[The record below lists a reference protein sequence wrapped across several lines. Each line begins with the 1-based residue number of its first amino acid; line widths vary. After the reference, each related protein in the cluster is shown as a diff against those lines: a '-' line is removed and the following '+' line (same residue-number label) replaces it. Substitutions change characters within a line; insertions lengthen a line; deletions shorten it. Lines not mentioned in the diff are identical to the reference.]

1 MATTVQELL
10 KKRKERE
17 AQAEAGASPSASSG
31 VQKLLEQR
39 RAAYAASVQQEIVD
53 RTTKWLENSNTY
65 IKNYQNRVNHRADG
79 VYVDDAGEAFDRYSE
94 QLSRF
99 ETEAAAIKQGL
110 DTYGAYYDP
119 EFVKQIT
126 DILDGSSKTQA
137 EIIKNLQADRDYWS
151 KWSGEEEYNK
161 AYDNTI
167 YGKRYDGASYAEIM
181 KALERTVGRE
191 KAWLEKNRD
200 SYMSSEDAQ
209 AEIDRLKA
217 EMDAENKDKSV
228 WGHVE
233 DFVGSFFT
241 DAETGEDNETK
252 KYHDRIATLEGIR
265 DAAKRK
271 EIVAQYDQYKQPAGE
286 MAAKIQALLSQEQE
300 QKPALDVDFPKSEE
314 VDKERGRFDLSVFEN
329 GDHEVDENVVKGLG
343 FSSIEDFEA
352 WKKNAEKSDDERL
365 LDKVRNRSSQNRLAK
380 YFDAL
385 QNPKIGS
392 QFSIDDYAGR
402 NANWK
407 YLEKE
412 EIQVY
417 NYLLLEYGREKADQY
432 LSDMEVE
439 LDRRAAVKADEELA
453 KDIEEGGALTSLG
466 YTALSVLTKPVSG
479 IASLLD
485 NAVQSLEGALN
496 GKPYNPY
503 SEWQSGRRLTS
514 GIRQNVS
521 QKIDK
526 AVAGTFLEGKIFG
539 QNTMSFLYNTVM
551 SATDSLIGAT
561 TLGSLYTIAMAGDAS
576 GEMAE
581 KLYEQGASGSQIFT
595 RSLAAGLAE
604 YITEKVSVERL
615 LDFKN
620 PAFKGQIAI
629 EILKQAGVEA
639 TEEMA
644 SDVLNLIAD
653 SVIMASQSD
662 MAQAI
667 QRYTEGYY
675 DENGVYHPGVS
686 KEEATKKAWGD
697 FFIDTLADGL
707 AGAISGGLGGSV
719 SVGVQAGQN
728 VKAGKQ
734 VIKAGRAAE
743 LIEKGQAAA
752 DGSQAKKI
760 ADRLAKQKEA
770 GKALSPMAVG
780 ALKQTK
786 LQDLADSVGKRQY
799 ASRAEIEQ
807 ALADAEVE
815 NPIAMA
821 ESLDRAQRGEADAD
835 DMAIIEGNDKAARVL
850 QRIQEENELRMLS
863 KTAEAMT
870 EMDRIDSLTS
880 PEFSRYDSEKKGA
893 TTLTESG
900 ETVVIEG
907 VKAARDGELT
917 FRLADGRE
925 VSSTDVTFASG
936 AEAELYAELAR
947 SEIQPGVM
955 KNVVDHF
962 NGETSA
968 KAYVRGMET
977 AYLYGWAG
985 IPAGQL
991 ASLPQL
997 AGLNEAQRGFA
1008 YDLGRVRALDED
1020 AKKTTRLKNLVEAS
1034 RKIKNGKKGR
1044 VILEGVSSRHALT
1057 ERQKASKGFC
1067 ELAAK
1072 ILGINIHLFESD
1084 VQDGV
1089 RGYTPKDG
1097 GLITDN
1103 GFYDP
1108 VTGDIWLDINA
1119 GAEGRGL
1126 TVFTLA
1132 HELAHFIRQWSPE
1145 KFRILSDFLME
1156 TYGKKGVSVEELIS
1170 AQRAY
1175 AKEQGRELTFR
1186 EAWEEVVG
1194 DSMETLLNDGR
1205 VMERIAA
1212 LKKRDGRLADKIM
1225 GYIRRFV
1232 DRVTAAYENEVP
1244 DSEEGKTVAG
1254 WAKEEIEALQDR
1266 FADALYDASETFQK
1280 TDVSRMETSEG
1291 VRFQDRK
1298 IRELN
1303 SSKKK
1308 IENNIEYVSKMS
1320 AVYAVDKSKL
1330 EKSGKRPSDTF
1341 AEQFKSWGNYLYSE
1355 ELGHISVE
1363 KSSVKSEVRH
1373 GITAEKIASI
1383 EAIPSVIEKGKVI
1396 FVGQKSESG
1405 LLRIV
1410 VGAPITIA
1418 EKPYYMGIMLQRDA
1432 RFQRLY
1438 LHNVAIVKE
1447 ASEISQDDLL
1457 TTGAHEN
1464 NENLSMTSI
1473 LQNALAVKYKNE
1485 IIFDITEIKNI
1496 TNDNIGQSIIK
1507 NAAKSIRDVSN
1518 NSVPQSDSTVNSQD
1532 TQNSKKYSTRR
1543 KAASDEKTDVSQ
1555 METSEGVK
1563 NQSLHVNA
1571 VERAAETNSDVLY
1584 SQRKKKVDAA
1594 VDKAIKN
1601 KGDLGVKYNQE
1612 RISEFPADI
1621 TAVVSAASEGRIDL
1635 AGKYIAINGDD
1646 IWHEYQSHSDASV
1659 EVGRRQ
1665 LPQTV
1670 ESIKESVMAIYAP
1683 DVVESLFTTNQN
1695 PTQRQSFAYAKKSP
1709 NGYYI
1714 VVEAV
1719 GGKKNPNVVPVMLL
1733 QFTEEKWNDMM
1744 SSGMTLGEL
1753 LFENDEEKRNSLD
1766 VDLNKKNRV
1775 TVAQFASKEAIA
1787 NTPRSP
1793 RFKNSIPQSD
1803 DYVNTT
1809 DEYLNSKKYSTRR
1822 RVASDEKTDVSR
1834 METSEVAGH
1843 DGQER
1848 TYNDFS
1854 ASDYYQN
1861 SELYSYDFL
1870 TRQKDMEAV
1879 NLPKTGALA
1888 GKNGRIDDEKVIENG
1903 KKNAIAEGIEKNGKI
1918 YVANTYTG
1926 RSLRIDVQTIRH
1938 GLDGT
1943 YSRHLTNARIG
1954 SMIGSVVKNAIPV
1967 NGLKNTAE
1975 KAVGTY
1981 AMVSYCH
1988 DSMGRQFIA
1997 VITVEQYSDNVESF
2011 ELYDV
2016 AHAVSGRQK
2025 KSSQVDTK
2033 SQGVNPIKAATIS
2046 IADLL
2051 QIVKSTHQSIL
2062 SDNVLARLGEK
2073 RNPKGSYTD
2082 KVLFSTRRKVAS
2094 DEKTDVSRMETAEE
2108 QAQRAKNN
2116 PYEGKK
2122 LYENG
2127 EVYDYSFM
2135 ASLDPMVVKSLP
2147 PLSSVK
2153 DNGRIS
2159 QTKAVS
2165 LGLESAKRIGKEI
2178 TPTQYA
2184 IKNAYTKR
2192 DIILGTNG
2200 LNHSLD
2206 ASNISRLRTN
2216 ARLSSIG
2223 GYVVQNAVPING
2235 LKKENKQAEGTYAM
2249 ACLLKDGDG
2258 YVVAI
2263 VTVDEFSSHAIDFD
2277 VVEVTH
2283 SINGRF
2289 IPKEGDS
2296 RSSTRELELGQESPS
2311 TTTISKIS
2319 IADFLEIV
2327 NRTHRSILSDD
2338 VLKHFGEDRSDGH
2351 DTDRDLFSTRRRV
2364 ASDEKTDVSRM
2375 ETSEGVKY
2383 SSGKVSRFSARADGD
2398 IASAIETANS
2408 QMFVK
2413 TEENGGNIDRRY
2425 EITSDTAIEE
2435 DNIANGRNAL
2445 FSLLRIASASEN
2457 SQDLKIENAMYRT
2470 DIGSIDFVWGV
2481 PGTGKKYKR
2490 GYGISHI
2497 IKKRDAENGSGLKT
2511 ANKLVEVI
2519 AKATIVEIQNNPV
2532 SRGNGRIKL
2541 VYDGYTA
2548 VLSQSETGNHWLLT
2562 GWEDAKETT
2571 TRANGEVRDSTV
2583 ATAVTPTLSRRNG
2596 GAVVSNEIIAP
2607 FPQNVNSE
2615 NMETSKK
2622 SSTRRERTSARALL
2636 EGVDESE
2643 IADRDVLSELRE
2655 YKETLAALDAAEARY
2670 TSLKHQAQADD
2681 EPTEVKTQQEELRRA
2696 KEAVTAL
2703 KQELYRMELG
2713 KALSGILDQERAEA
2727 NKQGA
2732 KAAAEYRRQEK
2743 ERRDVAVSRDKLKKK
2758 VIELSRL
2765 LNRSTKKKRVLSDM
2779 QRPVEEILSVLAN
2792 APKRT
2797 EAEYDRQIAEL
2808 KAEVSRCDLD
2818 LAELRSEMA
2827 LVDGRAEDAET
2838 IRKRI
2843 KAAEL
2848 ERDAYENRIAKAL
2861 AERDVETGG
2870 AIRLIE
2876 AITNL
2881 KAVYDRLATEEDTLD
2896 AEELDLYDQ
2905 RISEKLGWTLET
2917 LREGA
2922 RNGEPLSAAAKWNLL
2937 LECAA
2942 VVERAV
2948 RRGGRLFDSQRSQ
2961 SLTEIRQSVYA
2972 ELASQD
2978 RKTRREGR
2986 SGLRKLLK
2994 SSKKFNLDNLQPD
3007 VLLQFLGSEE
3017 LRGLATAAADAELTY
3032 GRDVDEA
3039 NGFFHKVAEE
3049 TGFFGWNREER
3060 IPVVFDGKE
3069 TSVSL
3074 GELMSLY
3081 ALYRRPA
3088 GKRHL
3093 IEGGGFTHGTDQ
3105 TEKTALGEVGISNEG
3120 TYQPTETELRA
3131 LLREKLT
3138 EEQRRFVERMTAYLS
3153 KEMARKGNR
3162 VSQIFYGIDLFGDPH
3177 YFPMKVDENYRS
3189 NKDEDKRGGNKVS
3202 PRIVSRGMTKP
3213 LDPKA
3218 TAPLVVSDFFTV
3230 WSGHVGEMAAYHGA
3244 VGLENFTRVWE
3255 GKFRSAEGKLIS
3267 LKTEVKRLCGEDY
3280 VKYIDTWIEHCNR
3293 NIRRGE
3299 GSMEGFDKLV
3309 RGYKKA
3315 ATYAKLSVVVQ
3326 QGTSEWRAY
3335 QYIPKRYFEVFHRR
3349 LLPGQ
3354 NKALWE
3360 EMKKHC
3366 PLAVLKEMGGYDM
3379 TGGSLASYMLGPQT
3393 RIEKIEDFLGRAPAW
3408 ADELTWVRIWQ
3419 AGKNMAADRLRDPQ
3433 TKVKPSLDSEEVLA
3447 LASELVTECLRKT
3460 QVYDSVYVRSG
3471 HMRNPSYAAKAGT
3484 AFMGEPTVAINNLA
3498 EGALHVARG
3507 IGKKNY
3513 KVKTRGREISALRS
3527 FIEKWSTVWA
3537 ASTLAGVAA
3546 ALVKALEDDDEEDKE
3561 RTYLEKLAPRLAD
3574 AVWDP
3579 WAIVNMLPYARDLL
3593 SLSRGYGA
3601 TRPELQL
3608 VEDFIDTVQK
3618 FEKAASAEEK
3628 DGEMVANRVIDV
3640 ATEAASFTKIP
3651 IRNLVKTVRGLIATF
3666 SSPALWETDH
3676 AGIMGALKDWND
3688 AEMLYQAYLDGDQKA
3703 VERYTSRF
3711 KDEDGNV
3718 DVSLAREKL
3727 RAVIRDRDVRV
3738 REATDYRMAGNLT
3751 LFEELMSEMK
3761 GEKIFDANLLISAVN
3776 SEENA
3781 VRREQKKTASLTVS
3795 DKEVTVLALYY
3806 AVHVNE
3812 AFERGDTEDALH
3824 MIEEI
3829 VSAKMENGKTE
3840 KEARAEMKR
3849 GMTSYWKDLYVA
3861 GDKTRR
3867 EEIINILV
3875 ASGLYG
3881 TKSKVRETVGDWLK
3895 A

>member
-31 VQKLLEQR
+31 VQKLLDRR
-39 RAAYAASVQQEIVD
+39 RAAYATSVQQEIVD

-79 VYVDDAGEAFDRYSE
+79 VYVDDAVEAFDRYSE

-99 ETEAAAIKQGL
+99 DTEATAIKKGL
-110 DTYGAYYDP
+110 DTYGVYYDP

-126 DILDGSSKTQA
+126 DILDESSKTQA

-151 KWSGEEEYNK
+151 KWSGAEEYNK

-167 YGKRYDGASYAEIM
+167 YGKKYDGASYAEIM
-181 KALERTVGRE
+181 RALERTGGRE
-191 KAWLEKNRD
+191 RAWLEKNRD

-209 AEIDRLKA
+209 TEIDAINEKLKKPLGGIFGYYTYEELEEDKKLKERL
-217 EMDAENKDKSV
+217 S
-228 WGHVE
+228 
-233 DFVGSFFT
+233 
-241 DAETGEDNETK
+241 
-252 KYHDRIATLEGIR
+252 TLEGIR
-265 DAAKRK
+265 DTAKRK
-271 EIVAQYDQYKQPAGE
+271 EIVAQYDQYKQPAAE
-286 MAAKIQALLSQEQE
+286 MAAKIQALYSQQEQ
-300 QKPALDVDFPKSEE
+300 
-314 VDKERGRFDLSVFEN
+314 DKTYHPPEWAERNTEGLRQELAIP
-329 GDHEVDENVVKGLG
+329 ENVDNETYENNVKLLG
-343 FSSIEDFEA
+343 FSSVDAFEA
-352 WKKNAEKSDDERL
+352 WKENLEKTDDERF
-365 LDKVRNRSSQNRLAK
+365 LDKVKNNFSQSRLAP

-392 QFSIDDYAGR
+392 QFSIDVYTGS
-402 NANWK
+402 NKNWK

-417 NYLLLEYGREKADQY
+417 EYLLLEYGSEKADQY
-432 LSDMEVE
+432 LSDMEIE
-439 LDRRAAVKADEELA
+439 LDRRAAVKGDEELA
-453 KDIEEGGALTSLG
+453 KDIEESGALTSLG
-466 YTALSVLTKPVSG
+466 YTALSVLTKPIGG

-503 SEWQSGRRLTS
+503 SEGQTTRRLTS

-521 QKIDK
+521 KKIDK
-526 AVAGTFLEGKIFG
+526 AVEGTFLEGKIFG
-539 QNTMSFLYNTVM
+539 QNTMSFLYNAVM
-551 SATDSLIGAT
+551 SATDSIVGAT
-561 TLGSLYTIAMAGDAS
+561 TLGPLYMIAMAGDAS

-581 KLYEQGASGSQIFT
+581 RLYEQGASGSQIFA
-595 RSLAAGLAE
+595 RSLAAGVAE
-604 YITEKVSVERL
+604 YITEKVSVEKL

-620 PAFKGQIAI
+620 PAFKGQIVK

-707 AGAISGGLGGSV
+707 AGAISGGLGGLV

-734 VIKAGRAAE
+734 ILEAGRAAE
-743 LIEKGQAAA
+743 LIEKGQAAS

-770 GKALSPMAVG
+770 GKKLSPMAVG

-786 LQDLADSVGKRQY
+786 LQDLRASVGKRQY
-799 ASRAEIEQ
+799 TSRAEIEQ
-807 ALADAEVE
+807 ALANAGIE
-815 NPIAMA
+815 NASAIA
-821 ESLDRAQRGEADAD
+821 ESFDRVQRGEANEKDL
-835 DMAIIEGNDKAARVL
+835 AILKENDKATEIL
-850 QRIQEENELRMLS
+850 QSVVVENELRTLS
-863 KTAEAMT
+863 NSAETMK
-870 EMDRIDSLTS
+870 EMERIDSLAS
-880 PEFSRYDSEKKGA
+880 REFSRYDSGKKGA

-907 VKAARDGELT
+907 VKAARDGELI

-925 VSSTDVTFASG
+925 VSSTDVTFAST

-955 KNVVDHF
+955 KNVVDHY

-997 AGLNEAQRGFA
+997 ASLNEVQRGFA
-1008 YDLGRVRALDED
+1008 YDLGRIRALDED

-1034 RKIKNGKKGR
+1034 RKTKNGKKGR
-1044 VILEGVSSRHALT
+1044 VILEGVSSRDALT

-1097 GLITDN
+1097 DRITDN

-1132 HELAHFIRQWSPE
+1132 HELAHFISQWSPE

-1244 DSEEGKTVAG
+1244 DSKEGKTVAG

-1291 VRFQDRK
+1291 VKHQFRGKNKDGIEVYETSAETRK
-1298 IRELN
+1298 LPVKKRQKVFLDIMRHQFRGRTAKFIRNGHAYYALFETDDIKKNIYGDKRSDKKGIQAKIKAGAEGDIFDLVENAAYTGSKPEIGKNIQAHQGVSYWDYFVKTVQIDNQVFDLVANVRKKSSGGFVYSIQLN
-1303 SSKKK
+1303 ENKK
-1308 IENNIEYVSKMS
+1308 IKAS
-1320 AVYAVDKSKL
+1320 
-1330 EKSGKRPSDTF
+1330 PSLAPNTR
-1341 AEQFKSWGNYLYSE
+1341 GLNRMLN
-1355 ELGHISVE
+1355 
-1363 KSSVKSEVRH
+1363 
-1373 GITAEKIASI
+1373 AS
-1383 EAIPSVIEKGKVI
+1383 
-1396 FVGQKSESG
+1396 
-1405 LLRIV
+1405 
-1410 VGAPITIA
+1410 T
-1418 EKPYYMGIMLQRDA
+1418 
-1432 RFQRLY
+1432 
-1438 LHNVAIVKE
+1438 
-1447 ASEISQDDLL
+1447 
-1457 TTGAHEN
+1457 
-1464 NENLSMTSI
+1464 
-1473 LQNALAVKYKNE
+1473 
-1485 IIFDITEIKNI
+1485 
-1496 TNDNIGQSIIK
+1496 
-1507 NAAKSIRDVSN
+1507 
-1518 NSVPQSDSTVNSQD
+1518 NSVPQSDPSVNSQD
-1532 TQNSKKYSTRR
+1532 TQ
-1543 KAASDEKTDVSQ
+1543 
-1555 METSEGVK
+1555 
-1563 NQSLHVNA
+1563 
-1571 VERAAETNSDVLY
+1571 
-1584 SQRKKKVDAA
+1584 
-1594 VDKAIKN
+1594 
-1601 KGDLGVKYNQE
+1601 
-1612 RISEFPADI
+1612 
-1621 TAVVSAASEGRIDL
+1621 
-1635 AGKYIAINGDD
+1635 
-1646 IWHEYQSHSDASV
+1646 
-1659 EVGRRQ
+1659 
-1665 LPQTV
+1665 
-1670 ESIKESVMAIYAP
+1670 
-1683 DVVESLFTTNQN
+1683 
-1695 PTQRQSFAYAKKSP
+1695 
-1709 NGYYI
+1709 
-1714 VVEAV
+1714 
-1719 GGKKNPNVVPVMLL
+1719 
-1733 QFTEEKWNDMM
+1733 
-1744 SSGMTLGEL
+1744 
-1753 LFENDEEKRNSLD
+1753 
-1766 VDLNKKNRV
+1766 
-1775 TVAQFASKEAIA
+1775 
-1787 NTPRSP
+1787 
-1793 RFKNSIPQSD
+1793 
-1803 DYVNTT
+1803 
-1809 DEYLNSKKYSTRR
+1809 NSKKYSTRR

-2062 SDNVLARLGEK
+2062 SDDVLARLGEK

-2082 KVLFSTRRKVAS
+2082 KVLFSTRR
-2094 DEKTDVSRMETAEE
+2094 
-2108 QAQRAKNN
+2108 
-2116 PYEGKK
+2116 EG
-2122 LYENG
+2122 
-2127 EVYDYSFM
+2127 
-2135 ASLDPMVVKSLP
+2135 
-2147 PLSSVK
+2147 
-2153 DNGRIS
+2153 
-2159 QTKAVS
+2159 
-2165 LGLESAKRIGKEI
+2165 
-2178 TPTQYA
+2178 
-2184 IKNAYTKR
+2184 
-2192 DIILGTNG
+2192 
-2200 LNHSLD
+2200 
-2206 ASNISRLRTN
+2206 
-2216 ARLSSIG
+2216 
-2223 GYVVQNAVPING
+2223 
-2235 LKKENKQAEGTYAM
+2235 
-2249 ACLLKDGDG
+2249 
-2258 YVVAI
+2258 
-2263 VTVDEFSSHAIDFD
+2263 
-2277 VVEVTH
+2277 
-2283 SINGRF
+2283 
-2289 IPKEGDS
+2289 
-2296 RSSTRELELGQESPS
+2296 
-2311 TTTISKIS
+2311 
-2319 IADFLEIV
+2319 
-2327 NRTHRSILSDD
+2327 
-2338 VLKHFGEDRSDGH
+2338 
-2351 DTDRDLFSTRRRV
+2351 
-2364 ASDEKTDVSRM
+2364 
-2375 ETSEGVKY
+2375 
-2383 SSGKVSRFSARADGD
+2383 
-2398 IASAIETANS
+2398 
-2408 QMFVK
+2408 
-2413 TEENGGNIDRRY
+2413 
-2425 EITSDTAIEE
+2425 
-2435 DNIANGRNAL
+2435 
-2445 FSLLRIASASEN
+2445 
-2457 SQDLKIENAMYRT
+2457 
-2470 DIGSIDFVWGV
+2470 
-2481 PGTGKKYKR
+2481 
-2490 GYGISHI
+2490 
-2497 IKKRDAENGSGLKT
+2497 
-2511 ANKLVEVI
+2511 
-2519 AKATIVEIQNNPV
+2519 
-2532 SRGNGRIKL
+2532 
-2541 VYDGYTA
+2541 
-2548 VLSQSETGNHWLLT
+2548 
-2562 GWEDAKETT
+2562 
-2571 TRANGEVRDSTV
+2571 
-2583 ATAVTPTLSRRNG
+2583 
-2596 GAVVSNEIIAP
+2596 
-2607 FPQNVNSE
+2607 
-2615 NMETSKK
+2615 
-2622 SSTRRERTSARALL
+2622 TSARALL

-2643 IADRDVLSELRE
+2643 ITDRDVLSELRE

-2681 EPTEVKTQQEELRRA
+2681 PTEVKTQQEELRRA

-2808 KAEVSRCDLD
+2808 QAEISRCDLD
-2818 LAELRSEMA
+2818 LAELRSEKA
-2827 LVDGRAEDAET
+2827 LVDGRGEDAEAV
-2838 IRKRI
+2838 RKRI

-2870 AIRLIE
+2870 AEKLTG
-2876 AITNL
+2876 AITKL
-2881 KAVYDRLATEEDTLD
+2881 KDVYDRLATEEDTLD

-2922 RNGEPLSAAAKWNLL
+2922 RNGEPLSAAAKWDLL

-2961 SLTEIRQSVYA
+2961 TLTEIRQSVYE

-2994 SSKKFNLDNLQPD
+2994 SSKKFSLDNLQPD

-3017 LRGLATAAADAELTY
+3017 LRSLATAAADAELIY

-3120 TYQPTETELRA
+3120 TYQPTETELKA
-3131 LLREKLT
+3131 LFREKLT

-3153 KEMARKGNR
+3153 KEMAHKGNS

-3177 YFPMKVDENYRS
+3177 YFPVKVDENYRS
-3189 NKDEDKRGGNKVS
+3189 NKEEDKRGGNKGS
-3202 PRIVSRGMTKP
+3202 QRIVSRGMTKP

-3280 VKYIDTWIEHCNR
+3280 VKYVDTWIEHCNR

-3299 GSMEGFDKLV
+3299 DSIEGFDKLV

-3335 QYIPKRYFEVFHRR
+3335 QYIPKRYFEIFHHR

-3360 EMKKHC
+3360 EMKRHC

-3393 RIEKIEDFLGRAPAW
+3393 RIEKLEDFLGRAPAW

-3419 AGKNMAADRLRDPQ
+3419 AGKNMAADLLRDPQ
-3433 TKVKPSLDSEEVLA
+3433 TRVKPSLDSEEVLA

-3471 HMRNPSYAAKAGT
+3471 HMRNPSYAAKAVT
-3484 AFMGEPTVAINNLA
+3484 PFMGEPTVGINNLA
-3498 EGALHVARG
+3498 EGALHAARG
-3507 IGKKNY
+3507 IGEKNY
-3513 KVKTRGREISALRS
+3513 KVKTRGREISAQRS
-3527 FIEKWSTVWA
+3527 LIEKWSTVWA
-3537 ASTLAGVAA
+3537 ASTLASVAA

-3579 WAIVNMLPYARDLL
+3579 WAIVNMVPYARDLL

-3608 VEDFIDTVQK
+3608 VEDFMDTVEK
-3618 FEKAASAEEK
+3618 FEKAVSAEEK
-3628 DGEMVANRVIDV
+3628 DGDMVANRVIDV

-3718 DVSLAREKL
+3718 DVSLARQEL
-3727 RAVIRDRDVRV
+3727 RAVIRERDARV